1 MISDGTVFDDDHLPS
16 TIVGR
21 NSHMNEVTDALSPIE
36 DGQRAEN
43 CFLFGP
49 SGAGKTTVA
58 RAAVRELRRE
68 VLDVPHAYVN
78 CWRDYTRN
86 AVLEKLSRDLVGA
99 AVPRSASTST
109 LLERVHRNF
118 NGPGVVIL
126 DEVDQLRETELLYD
140 LHEFRGLSWIGIA
153 NDEIDLLADLDER
166 VRSRVSVG
174 YRVRFDR
181 YGEDTIAKILQR
193 RARAGLGAGAASDEV
208 FETIARLAQGDARK
222 AITTLRAAARKAS
235 SEGLSTIPKRLVEN
249 SISEAEREIA
259 RKTYSK
265 LNQHQRVVYDVL
277 REDGPLIQRELH
289 ERYSE
294 QHEDPVSLRYFRDAH
309 LSKLEHYD
317 LVTTESRSGKKL
329 YDLAVDHSEHHP
341 ELA

>member
-1 MISDGTVFDDDHLPS
+1 M
-16 TIVGR
+16 VGR
-21 NSHMNEVTDALSPIE
+21 NSHMNEVADALAPIE

-68 VLDVPHAYVN
+68 VLDVPYAYVN

-86 AVLEKLSRDLVGA
+86 AVLERLSRDLVGA
-99 AVPRSASTST
+99 AVPRFASTST
-109 LLERVHRNF
+109 LLDRVHRDF

-153 NDEIDLLADLDER
+153 NDEIDLVTDLDER
-166 VRSRVSVG
+166 VRSRISVG

-181 YGEDTIAKILQR
+181 YGGDTIAEMLER
-193 RARAGLGAGAASDEV
+193 RAREGLGPNGESDEV
-208 FETIARLAQGDARK
+208 FETIAWLSDGDARMG
-222 AITTLRAAARKAS
+222 ITTLRVAARKAS
-235 SEGLSTIPKRLVEN
+235 SEGLSNIPRRLVDD

-265 LNQHQRVVYDVL
+265 LNDHQWVVVGVL
-277 REDGPLIQRELH
+277 QQDGPLIQREPH

-294 QHEDPVSLRYFRDAH
+294 RHDDPVSLRYFRDAH
-309 LSKLEHYD
+309 LTNLEQYG
-317 LVTTESRSGKKL
+317 LISTRRKSGKKL
-329 YDLAVDHSEHHP
+329 YSLAQKREQVVSR
-341 ELA
+341 

>member
-1 MISDGTVFDDDHLPS
+1 MIRDGSVFEDDHLPA

-21 NSHMNEVTDALSPIE
+21 NSHMNEVTDALAPIE
-36 DGQRAEN
+36 KGQRAEN

-58 RAAVRELRRE
+58 KAAVRELRQE
-68 VLDVPHAYVN
+68 ILDVPHAYVN

-86 AVLEKLSRDLVGA
+86 AVLDRLSRDLVGA

-109 LLERVHRNF
+109 LLDRVHRNF

-153 NDEIDLLADLDER
+153 NDEVDLLADLDER

-174 YRVRFDR
+174 YRVTFDR
-181 YGEDTIAKILQR
+181 YGEDTIAEIVRR
-193 RARAGLGAGAASDEV
+193 RARAGLGPGAASDEV
-208 FETIARLAQGDARK
+208 CEAIARLADGDARMG
-222 AITTLRAAARKAS
+222 ITTLRAAARKAS
-235 SEGLSTIPKRLVEN
+235 SEGLSNIPKRLVED

-265 LNQHQRVVYDVL
+265 LTDHQRVVVDVL
-277 REDGPLIQRELH
+277 QEDGPLIQRELH

-294 QHEDPVSLRYFRDAH
+294 RHDDPVSLRYFRDAH
-309 LSKLEHYD
+309 LAKLEHYE
-317 LVTTESRSGKKL
+317 LVETESKSGKKFYRL
-329 YDLAVDHSEHHP
+329 SQPTKVSSMI
-341 ELA
+341 